1 METMRFRETKK
12 SSYKGQIFLIVFFLL
27 VGAGITYF
35 AISNEKEPT
44 LLGQSQS
51 DIADK
56 SDLDESDALTEVEKP
71 VENAS
76 DLYKITNKTISDK
89 TIKKIKAN
97 ITVPVISIKD
107 ELLTTLN
114 DEIYN
119 KFNDTYAAFK
129 KTMEKVDNNFTY
141 TVTYNVYDN
150 IVANKN
156 VISITIFER
165 MIDDSAKV
173 NSMEKIY
180 TYNIDQ
186 KDGSILKQ
194 EDIVAYLL
202 GSTYKDKIKNG
213 IKDYVTDNCNIKEAE
228 YNYSYTGLETF
239 YIKDNK
245 FHLVFN
251 PEEIADKKYS
261 ILDIII

>member
-27 VGAGITYF
+27 IGVGITYF

-44 LLGQSQS
+44 ILGKSQS
-51 DIADK
+51 DIEDK
-56 SDLDESDALTEVEKP
+56 SNLVESNALINSDQPLK
-71 VENAS
+71 NAS
-76 DLYKITNKTISDK
+76 ESYKITNKIISDK
-89 TIKKIKAN
+89 TVKKIKADMTLP
-97 ITVPVISIKD
+97 IIFIEDKA
-107 ELLTTLN
+107 LTAIN

-119 KFNDTYAAFK
+119 KFNDTYNTFK

-141 TVTYNVYDN
+141 TVTYKVYDN

-156 VISITIFER
+156 IISLTIYER
-165 MIDDSAKV
+165 MIDDSAKI

-180 TYNIDQ
+180 TYNINQ

-194 EDIVAYLL
+194 EDVVLDLL
-202 GSTYKDKIKNG
+202 GPTYKDKIKNK
-213 IKDYVTDNCNIKEAE
+213 IKSYITSSCNVKESE

-245 FHLVFN
+245 FHLIFN
-251 PEEIADKKYS
+251 PEELVDKKYS
-261 ILDIII
+261 ILDIEI